1 MSLKFK
7 DICTVTSIGHLKI
20 FLNGLKDPTNALEQE
35 AVDLLNARIEELS
48 AVLEAL
54 KKADEEK
61 ARQERLSKLKRRR
74 K

>member
-1 MSLKFK
+1 M
-7 DICTVTSIGHLKI
+7 VTSMGHLKI

-35 AVDLLNARIEELS
+35 AVDLLNTRIEKLP

-61 ARQERLSKLKRRR
+61 AREERLSKLKRRR